1 MGYLLQPNEHWLLG
15 SSIWHNPYFQLR
27 DGVKGKKVQRKVKQ
41 NPLRRCVTFI
51 RISTDIENQGIQA
64 VHTHSRSFYQTLSYC
79 FENRTFSESISHN
92 LRVM

>member
-1 MGYLLQPNEHWLLG
+1 
-15 SSIWHNPYFQLR
+15 
-27 DGVKGKKVQRKVKQ
+27 VKGKRVKKIKQ

-79 FENRTFSESISHN
+79 FENRTFSESILHI
-92 LRVM
+92 LRVIENREVSSKLLKE